1 MMLQAAT
8 VKTTKSEGQPMKDD
22 VRETTI
28 EITEV
33 AYREFDGLKLLAQ
46 IYRPPGK
53 GPFPAVV
60 EVHGGAWTGGD
71 RFNNDLIARKLAA
84 DGIVVMAIE
93 FRMPPD
99 FVYPASVADI
109 NFAIRWL
116 KLHAEAYGID
126 TRAIGG
132 LGTSSGGH
140 QLLLAALCPGDS
152 KYNSPDLPLEKANGG
167 ELRFA
172 ALGWPISDPLAR
184 YQMANERGNTRLV
197 QSHDAY
203 FGSRETMAAA
213 NPQLIVERREFSHL
227 PPLLVLQG
235 TADENVTPDMADR
248 FAAAYR
254 AAGGDVE
261 LYKFEGQPHAFAT
274 QKAGSPESQ
283 LAIDRFADFIHRH
296 SR

>member
-1 MMLQAAT
+1 
-8 VKTTKSEGQPMKDD
+8 MKDD
-22 VRETTI
+22 VREADI

-33 AYREFDGLKLLAQ
+33 TYREFDGRKLLAQ
-46 IYRPPGK
+46 IYRPAGK

-84 DGIVVMAIE
+84 DGILVMAIE

-99 FVYPASVADI
+99 FTYPASIADI
-109 NFAIRWL
+109 NYAVRWL
-116 KLHAEAYGID
+116 KAHAEAYGVD
-126 TRAIGG
+126 TKAIGG

-140 QLLLAALCPGDS
+140 QLLLAALCPRDS
-152 KYNSPDLPLEKANGG
+152 KYHSLTLPDRKTISG

-184 YQMANERGNTRLV
+184 YRMANERGNTRLV

-203 FGSRETMAAA
+203 FGSLETMTAA
-213 NPQLIVERREFSHL
+213 NPQLIVERGEFSHL

-254 AAGGDVE
+254 AAGGAIE
-261 LYKFEGQPHAFAT
+261 LHEFEGQPHAFAT
-274 QKAGSPESQ
+274 QKAGSAESQ
-283 LAIDRFADFIHRH
+283 AAIERFAEFIHRQ

>member
-1 MMLQAAT
+1 MR
-8 VKTTKSEGQPMKDD
+8 EQPMKDD
-22 VRETTI
+22 VRDTTI

-33 AYREFDGLKLLAQ
+33 TYREFDGRKLLAQ

-71 RFNNDLIARKLAA
+71 RFNNDLIAKKLAA
-84 DGIVVMAIE
+84 DGILVMAIE
-93 FRMPPD
+93 FRMPPE
-99 FVYPASVADI
+99 FTYPASIADI

-116 KLHAEAYGID
+116 KAHAEAYGID
-126 TRAIGG
+126 VGAIGG

-140 QLLLAALCPGDS
+140 QLLLAALCPDDS
-152 KYNSPDLPLEKANGG
+152 KYNSLNLPGGKASGG
-167 ELRFA
+167 ELRFV

-184 YQMANERGNTRLV
+184 YQMARERGITRLV
-197 QSHDAY
+197 QNHDAY
-203 FGSRETMAAA
+203 FGSLETMKAA

-227 PPLLVLQG
+227 PPLLILQG

-254 AAGGDVE
+254 AAGGVIE
-261 LYKFEGQPHAFAT
+261 LHKFEGQPHAFAT
-274 QKAGSPESQ
+274 QKADSAESL
-283 LAIDRFADFIHRH
+283 LAINRFAEFIHRH